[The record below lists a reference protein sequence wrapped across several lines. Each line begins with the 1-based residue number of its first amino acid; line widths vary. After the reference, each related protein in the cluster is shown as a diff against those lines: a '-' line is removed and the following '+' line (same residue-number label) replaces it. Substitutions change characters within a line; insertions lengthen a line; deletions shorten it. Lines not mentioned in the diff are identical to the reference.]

1 MKPRKFIQVLA
12 DLYAER
18 RSDVHEI
25 CLEYL
30 ETGEFNPDWA
40 EHRHINAKIKDY
52 NIKLY
57 YDTLTTTI
65 DYSIDDGKTWNPAE
79 NHEYFN
85 D

>member
-1 MKPRKFIQVLA
+1 MTPIDFIQKLA
-12 DLYAER
+12 NLYAER
-18 RSDVHEI
+18 RSDVADI
-25 CLEYL
+25 CMEFLKS
-30 ETGEFNPDWA
+30 GEFHPDWA

-57 YDTLTTTI
+57 YDTLTTII